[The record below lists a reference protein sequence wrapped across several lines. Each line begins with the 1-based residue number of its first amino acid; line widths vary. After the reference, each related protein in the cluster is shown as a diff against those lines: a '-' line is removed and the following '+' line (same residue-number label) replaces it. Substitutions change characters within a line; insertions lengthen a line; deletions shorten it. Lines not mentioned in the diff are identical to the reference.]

1 MGLIEE
7 QIQEIQDEIDKT
19 KKNKAT
25 MHHLGKLKAKIS
37 RLRDESEK
45 RAAAASGGTGR
56 TYAVRKTGNATIGFV
71 GFPSV
76 GKSTLLTKI
85 TDAKSEIAAYEFTT
99 LDVIPGVMNLHG
111 AKIQVLD
118 MPGMV
123 RGAATG
129 RGRGKEILSVIRSL
143 DLIMLFLDVFNPQLE
158 ALTKEL
164 EAAAI
169 RLNGRPPDINISK
182 RERGGIEIH
191 STLELTHLD
200 DDLATDIV
208 KEYGYISADVVI
220 REDVTVDQ
228 FIDFLSSNRMYIPA
242 ILVLNKID
250 LIDEY
255 SLNEVRRRFSDWVS
269 IPISADSEIGIQN
282 FKDIVYSTLKFIN
295 IYMKPQGKPADMD
308 EPMVIT
314 AGSTVGNVCAGIH
327 RDFQNK
333 FRYAKVWGPSS
344 KFPGQTVG
352 LNHELMNDDI
362 LTIVIKR

>member
-1 MGLIEE
+1 MGLMED

-85 TDAKSEIAAYEFTT
+85 TDAKSEIGAYEFTT

-164 EAAAI
+164 ESAAI

-191 STLELTHLD
+191 TTVELTHID
-200 DDLATDIV
+200 EDLAADIV
-208 KEYGYISADVVI
+208 KEYGYISADIVI
-220 REDVTVDQ
+220 REDVTTDQ
-228 FIDFLSSNRMYIPA
+228 LIDFLSSNRMYIPA

-250 LIDEY
+250 LGDKWT
-255 SLNEVRRRFSDWVS
+255 LKNTQRKFRDWTS
-269 IPISADSEIGIQN
+269 IPISADAEIGIQN

-314 AGSTVGNVCAGIH
+314 KGSTVGNVCAGIH

-352 LNHELMNDDI
+352 LDHELMNDDI